1 MLALLWIRDQ
11 VLQDIM
17 PLLRNAQSMSAWR
30 GGGGGG
36 GGMVAVLA
44 TLADYFADLQH
55 ELLPPSVRALAAAL
69 LKALLRGYIEAV
81 LMGFR
86 HCAAVVKSN
95 MAIES
100 HRRELA
106 GGESFLRVHW
116 VAVPE
121 TLRARRVNRRR
132 WQRQRRRRGARP
144 RGHAADDVVLV
155 LVLVVGPG

>member
-1 MLALLWIRDQ
+1 VI
-11 VLQDIM
+11 
-17 PLLRNAQSMSAWR
+17 
-30 GGGGGG
+30 
-36 GGMVAVLA
+36 A

-106 GGESFLRVHW
+106 GGGGGESFLRVHW
-116 VAVPE
+116 VAVPKA
-121 TLRARRVNRRR
+121 LRTRRVNRRR
-132 WQRQRRRRGARP
+132 RRRRRRRGARP
-144 RGHAADDVVLV
+144 RGHTADDVVLV
-155 LVLVVGPG
+155 LVLVLVVGPG

>member
-1 MLALLWIRDQ
+1 VI
-11 VLQDIM
+11 
-17 PLLRNAQSMSAWR
+17 
-30 GGGGGG
+30 
-36 GGMVAVLA
+36 A

-106 GGESFLRVHW
+106 GGGGESFLRVHW
-116 VAVPE
+116 VAVPKA
-121 TLRARRVNRRR
+121 LRTRRVNRRR
-132 WQRQRRRRGARP
+132 RRRRRRRGARP
-144 RGHAADDVVLV
+144 RGHTADDVVLV
-155 LVLVVGPG
+155 LVLVLVVGPG